1 MKIKFTPI
9 LLLLLVESIITIILF
24 FMKTQYVDMCEP
36 YTFLNPFG
44 WHPTKEL
51 CLNVFENV
59 PHQNFY
65 LMFDILI
72 LTIVGYLLFKLIKFV
87 KNKLSPK
94 LKISIV
100 VPILI
105 IESAITFVLWNLKL
119 DCGSPCDRHSYLNP
133 FGIVNQSGYGCAA
146 VCAKNTP
153 FPLFYLAFDITVITL
168 VIYLV
173 YRIIKAIRKSK
184 Q

>member
-1 MKIKFTPI
+1 MSRKVSPI
-9 LLLLLVESIITIILF
+9 FLLIFGEAVITIMLF

-51 CLNVFENV
+51 CLNVIENV

-72 LTIVGYLLFKLIKFV
+72 LTIVGYLLFKLIKLV
-87 KNKLSPK
+87 KSKLGPK
-94 LKISIV
+94 LKISPI
-100 VPILI
+100 VPILF
-105 IESAITFVLWNLKL
+105 IESVITFILGSIKES
-119 DCGSPCDRHSYLNP
+119 CGSPCDPHSFLNP
-133 FGIVNQSGYGCAA
+133 FGITDRARQFCIT
-146 VCAKNTP
+146 VCAEDNPLP
-153 FPLFYLAFDITVITL
+153 FFYLAFDITVLTL
-168 VIYLV
+168 VIYV
-173 YRIIKAIRKSK
+173 IFRIIKAIRKSK